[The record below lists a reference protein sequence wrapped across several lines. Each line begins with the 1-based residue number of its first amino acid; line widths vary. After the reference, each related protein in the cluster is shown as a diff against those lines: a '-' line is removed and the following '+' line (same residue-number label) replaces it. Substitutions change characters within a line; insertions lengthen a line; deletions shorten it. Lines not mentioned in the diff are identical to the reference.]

1 MNALSTRFSEYVAID
16 WSGAAGERHRGI
28 AVASAA
34 AGDGAPAL
42 VRPGHRWSRP
52 EVLDW
57 LLGLAATD
65 CLVGLDLGISLPFA
79 DAGAFFP
86 SLAASPADARAL
98 WALVE
103 QTCAADPHL
112 GALGFVDHL
121 LFAPYFRR
129 HGGREGALFGG
140 GIGRLRVTERAQAD
154 MGCRPCSNFNLVGA
168 AQVGKSSLTGMRMLH
183 RLSATLPVWPID
195 PLPRTGPVIC
205 EIYTSLAALE
215 ARRSAGRS
223 KMRSHA
229 DLNAALAV
237 LGSAPVPGDGPIAD
251 HASDALLTAA
261 WLRRAAARAALWQ
274 PPRLAE
280 VGATEGWT
288 FGAV

>member
-1 MNALSTRFSEYVAID
+1 VNALATRFAGFVAID

-28 AVASAA
+28 AVARAA

-57 LLGLAATD
+57 LLDLATAD

-86 SLAASPADARAL
+86 GLATSPPDIRAL

-103 QTCAADPHL
+103 QTCAVDPHL
-112 GALGFVDHL
+112 GASSFVDHP

-129 HGGREGALFGG
+129 HGGREGALFGS
-140 GIGRLRVTERAQAD
+140 GIGRLRVTERAQAA

-183 RLSATLPVWPID
+183 RLSAGLPVWPVD
-195 PLPRTGPVIC
+195 PLPRSGPVVC

-215 ARRSAGRS
+215 ARRTAGRS

-229 DLNAALAV
+229 DLNAALAE
-237 LGSAPVPGDGPIAD
+237 LGSAPVPGDGPITD

-261 WLRRAAARAALWQ
+261 WLRRAAARPALWD
-274 PPRLAE
+274 PAGLAE
-280 VGATEGWT
+280 VAATEGWT
-288 FGAV
+288 FGAL